1 VKILLFGGRGQIGW
15 ELQRALSAF
24 GDLVVLGRDKAD
36 LENSSRIEAVVEA
49 EAPNIVVNAAAYTAV
64 DRAETDFH
72 KARLVN
78 AVGVERLAHAAFAQK
93 ALLIHYSTDYVYDG
107 LKTLAYHESDPTNAM
122 SVYGKTKCEGDEAIV
137 ASGCEHLIFRTS
149 WVHSARGN
157 NFVRKI
163 LQLASEKSSLTIV
176 ADQLGAPTGAEMIA
190 DITALAIAR
199 RHSGLALQSG
209 LYHLASSGST
219 SWHQFACFIVREALL
234 RGCNLRAR
242 PETIMPISSS
252 EFQAPAPRPRNSVM
266 DTSKLSTALKITL
279 PDWTHHAR
287 RTVSEILESRGAWLV
302 KG

>member
-15 ELQRALSAF
+15 ELQRALSPF
-24 GDLVVLGRDKAD
+24 GDLVVLGRHKAD
-36 LENSSRIEAVVEA
+36 FENSSRIEAVVEA

-78 AVGVERLAHAAFAQK
+78 AVAVASLAQAAFAQK

-107 LKTLAYHESDPTNAM
+107 LKTLAYHEDDPTNAM

-149 WVHSARGN
+149 WVYWARGN

-199 RHSGLALQSG
+199 RDSGLAARFTPGRWTVHS
-209 LYHLASSGST
+209 
-219 SWHQFACFIVREALL
+219 CDREAPGSKSRLPGRDCL
-234 RGCNLRAR
+234 EAGLDRRRCSQRAGPTFRGNRIR
-242 PETIMPISSS
+242 P
-252 EFQAPAPRPRNSVM
+252 
-266 DTSKLSTALKITL
+266 
-279 PDWTHHAR
+279 
-287 RTVSEILESRGAWLV
+287 VSA
-302 KG
+302 